1 MIKLTIKYALFAVIS
16 MICNLSTQQLCLM
29 FFSLFSFLKDFEN
42 VSILGFFDLNLVL
55 MAAIFISTLVGLIV
69 KYILDKKYI
78 FNYQTKSKSE
88 GTKKFIMYSFM
99 GVFTTAIFWAFEL
112 TFDSVFNHRY
122 AKFVGAVIGLS
133 IGYFIKYNLDKRFVF
148 NEIVLQNNRN

>member
-1 MIKLTIKYALFAVIS
+1 MVKLTMKYALFAVIS
-16 MICNLSTQQLCLM
+16 IICNLSTQELCLM
-29 FFSLFSFLKDFEN
+29 FFSSFSFLKDFES
-42 VSILGFFDLNLVL
+42 VSILGLFNLNLVL

-99 GVFTTAIFWAFEL
+99 GVFTTAIFWTSEL
-112 TFDSVFNHRY
+112 IFDSAFNHPY
-122 AKFVGAVIGLS
+122 AKYLGAIIGLT
-133 IGYFIKYNLDKRFVF
+133 IGYVIKYNLDKRFVF
-148 NEIVLQNNRN
+148 KMVVPKN